1 MKQMLAKKVG
11 QTRVYDDA
19 GHQVPV
25 TVLETG
31 PCVVVQRKTKE
42 NDGYD
47 AVQLGF
53 LPQKAQR
60 LSKPVQGH
68 YKKAGVEPCKV
79 LAEARL
85 ADGEDAKVGETF
97 KADVFADVKY
107 VDVIGTTKGKGFQ
120 GVVRRHGMSGG
131 PAAHG
136 SGTHRR
142 PGSIGNR
149 EWPARIFKNKRLPG
163 QMGHVTVTTQ
173 NLRVV
178 KVLADANAV
187 LVEGAVPGP
196 VGGIVVIRKAIKKA

>member
-1 MKQMLAKKVG
+1 MKQLIGRKVG

-25 TVLETG
+25 TVLEVG
-31 PCVVVQRKTKE
+31 PCPVVQRKTKE
-42 NDGYD
+42 TDGYD
-47 AVQLGF
+47 AIQLGF
-53 LPQKAQR
+53 LPQKEQR
-60 LSKPVQGH
+60 LTKPVAGH
-68 YKKAGVEPCKV
+68 FKKAGVAPCRI
-79 LAEARL
+79 LSETRL
-85 ADGEDAKVGETF
+85 ADGEDAKVGDILT
-97 KADVFADVKY
+97 AGVFEGVKY
-107 VDVIGTTKGKGFQ
+107 VDVLARTKGKGFQ

-163 QMGHVTVTTQ
+163 QMGAVNVTTQ

-178 KVLADANAV
+178 RVMADSNVL

-196 VGGIVVIRKAIKKA
+196 VDGIVLVRKAIKKA